1 MDAHTLDRISGL
13 SRRYARYTQSQPGL
27 GLLLGGALAL
37 LAMAILPGLATFQA
51 GFVSS
56 PWAKDKAWQLFEI
69 AQEAQCQGALRA
81 LVVAIFPFLW
91 VFTKETVRAH
101 FVARLGEVTEQH
113 GWRWNLARRILAT
126 LLGGV
131 AFLCPIWFLLILKGY
146 FFLTVSSVQVVLG
159 LALVGLLPWA
169 TLRFIRGPQ
178 EAVLWGLGMLLVLA
192 EVWGAGYV
200 WGVGTGIEAWTS
212 LSAWGAVQN
221 SMLPWLSRLLWVASL
236 AALLIGMIQHLG
248 FLRVLRELR
257 KQEAARG

>member
-37 LAMAILPGLATFQA
+37 LAMAILPRIGSSDA
-51 GFVSS
+51 GFMMS
-56 PWAKDKAWQLFEI
+56 PYANDKAWSLFVI
-69 AQEAQCQGALRA
+69 DQSAQCIGALRA
-81 LVVAIFPFLW
+81 LVIVPFPLVW
-91 VFTKETVRAH
+91 VLAKEALRAH
-101 FVARLGEVTEQH
+101 HVAHLGEVTEQH

-131 AFLCPIWFLLILKGY
+131 AFLCPIWFLLILKGH

-200 WGVGTGIEAWTS
+200 WGVGTGLVEWTS
-212 LSAWGAVQN
+212 LSVWGAVQN
-221 SMLPWLSRLLWVASL
+221 GMLPWLSRLLWVASL